1 MDSAEAL
8 RLTLKRVLRTQGV
21 TYREIAEGV
30 GLSESSVKRIFSRG
44 SDLRLKQVE
53 RICRYLNL
61 DLFEVTRMAAKD
73 ATAST
78 TTLTPK
84 QERAFV
90 ADPKLFWFFLFVAKQ
105 ASVEG
110 VRKRFKLGTTQVE
123 RYLLQLDRLDLID
136 LRERNQF
143 KVLVSPTVRWAKN
156 GPLARWL
163 YDMGRKVFLSSNFDG
178 EDEFFKFYVVKFT
191 AESFARFKA
200 RLELLAEEILATSLE
215 FDMLSADAKRTGVI
229 MAFKPIDI
237 SAFELHAR
245 GARDRLS

>member
-1 MDSAEAL
+1 MDSVDAL
-8 RLTLKRVLRTQGV
+8 RLTVKRILRSQGV
-21 TYREIAEGV
+21 TYREIAQGV

-44 SDLRLKQVE
+44 SDLRLKQLE

-61 DLFEVTRMAAKD
+61 DLFDVARMASQEAD
-73 ATAST
+73 APR
-78 TTLTPK
+78 TTLTLK

-90 ADPKLFWFFLFVAKQ
+90 AEPKLFWFFLFVAKQ

-110 VRKRFKLGTTQVE
+110 VRKRFKLDGPQVD
-123 RYLLQLDRLDLID
+123 RYLLQLDRLQLID

-143 KVLVSPTVRWAKN
+143 KVLVSPTVRWSKN
-156 GPLARWL
+156 GPLSQWL
-163 YDMGRKVFLSSNFDG
+163 YRMGRKVFLSSNFDG
-178 EDEFFKFYVVKFT
+178 DDEFFRFYVVKFT

-237 SAFELHAR
+237 SAFELHAQ
-245 GARDRLS
+245 GT